1 MVTST
6 PNQLNWNACV
16 NQQKPNQQKPN
27 QQKPLWNVC
36 ALLYTISGYYGGI
49 YLLCAENLGQNVL
62 GIFLVTHALVL
73 SAYLAHEFMHGTI
86 FSSMKTNHRWGA
98 IMQWL
103 HGTSYAQFQELS
115 QGHIDHHIKGIDL
128 YIFDRIAF
136 IHSLPAPLKAVITG
150 LERLYFP
157 ALFLIRQAVGIG
169 IIYQKGNRLTKAWVL
184 AVLLLRITM
193 FMALG
198 WLSLKG
204 LLLYCFAYIGAVQII
219 LIMDCLQHTYE
230 LYPYGA
236 VVPRKSLAD
245 EQAHTFS
252 TPISQRYPWL
262 NLLLLNFSYH
272 SAHHAAMK
280 CPWYNLPDLDV
291 VIKQQQTVHYIGL
304 LQVLSNYHRFRIQR
318 LFDANEGSTSLDSQG
333 NLNLDQ
339 FYGVMGGT
347 SLLLA

>member
-1 MVTST
+1 MVIST
-6 PNQLNWNACV
+6 PNQLTWNACI
-16 NQQKPNQQKPN
+16 NQQKPN

-49 YLLCAENLGQNVL
+49 YLLCAKNLGQHVL

-98 IMQWL
+98 TMQWL
-103 HGTSYAQFQELS
+103 HGTSYARFQELS

-136 IHSLPAPLKAVITG
+136 IHSLPAPLKVMITG

-198 WLSLKG
+198 WLSLRG

-236 VVPRKSLAD
+236 VVPKKSLAD

>member
-6 PNQLNWNACV
+6 PSQLNWNAYIH
-16 NQQKPNQQKPN
+16 
-27 QQKPLWNVC
+27 QQKPLWNIG
-36 ALLYTISGYYGGI
+36 ALLYTIGGYYSGV
-49 YLLCAENLGQNVL
+49 YLLCAANLGLNTL

-98 IMQWL
+98 VMQWL
-103 HGTSYAQFQELS
+103 HGTSYARFQELS
-115 QGHIDHHIKGIDL
+115 QVHIDHHIKGIDL
-128 YIFDRIAF
+128 YLFDRIAF
-136 IHSLPAPLKAVITG
+136 IHSLSTPLKALITR

-157 ALFLIRQAVGIG
+157 ALFLIRQVVGVS
-169 IIYQKGNRLTKAWVL
+169 IIYQQGNRLTKAWVL
-184 AVLLLRITM
+184 AVMLLRMAM
-193 FMALG
+193 FAVLG
-198 WLSLKG
+198 CLSLKG

-230 LYPYGA
+230 LYPYDA
-236 VVPRKSLAD
+236 VVPKKSLAD

-252 TPISQRYPWL
+252 TPISRRYPGL
-262 NLLLLNFSYH
+262 NLLLLNFGYH

-280 CPWYNLPDLDV
+280 CPWHNLPELDV
-291 VIKQQQTVHYIGL
+291 AIKQQQTVHYIGL
-304 LQVLSNYHRFRIQR
+304 LQVLFNYHRFRIQR

-339 FYGVMGGT
+339 FYGVIAGT